1 MAHVIECPSG
11 LSFHVRKLRGA
22 EANLFTDRQLIR
34 RGLLVGKLLGATF
47 EGVIDAGPYK
57 IGTGGAP
64 PWDTMLTGD
73 RIVALVKLRVATY
86 GPELDFK
93 VQCDNEACR
102 RRFDVDLNLDTGLV
116 IKPLS
121 DDDRTA
127 YTSGNVLKTSIDVDG
142 KTHEISFHL
151 LTGKDE
157 LRMATVNERAN
168 GQQVTMSLAQRIDA
182 ISDVHPN
189 DKVRWIETLDLD
201 TMTELV
207 EKLDAHD
214 CGVETNIECEC
225 THCGNF
231 MEVSLPLGGR
241 EFFLPKR
248 KKTPEQPQ
256 ADE

>member
-47 EGVIDAGPYK
+47 EGVVDSGPYK
-57 IGTGGAP
+57 IGQGGAP

-86 GPELDFK
+86 GPELEFK
-93 VQCDNEACR
+93 VQCDNESCR
-102 RRFDVDLNLDTGLV
+102 RRFDHDLNLDEQLV
-116 IKPLS
+116 VKPLS
-121 DDDRTA
+121 DEDRAAFTA
-127 YTSGNVLKTSIDVDG
+127 GNSLKTSIEIGD

-157 LRMATVNERAN
+157 TRMATLGDRAN
-168 GQQVTMSLAQRIDA
+168 GQQVTMSLAARIDA
-182 ISDVHPN
+182 ISDVHAN
-189 DKVRWIETLDLD
+189 DKVRWLETLDLD
-201 TMTELV
+201 MLTELV

-214 CGVETNIECEC
+214 CGVETAIECEC
-225 THCGNF
+225 PHCGNF
-231 MEVSLPLGGR
+231 MEVNLPLGGR

-248 KKTPEQPQ
+248 KKTPEQHQ
-256 ADE
+256 AAE